1 MKLVIMRYVFASMP
15 YRIKFFILCVYYSL
29 IVLLLVSDIIHFL
42 WVRCIIS
49 K

>member
-29 IVLLLVSDIIHFL
+29 IVLLLVPDIHFL
-42 WVRCIIS
+42 WVRCVIS